1 MYLFFF
7 GAEFEEPEDFRG
19 TIETLV
25 NSEKLLVPRILHKP
39 NDIFEVPRIPHKPN
53 DIFEDPRIPH
63 KPNDISEVPRIP
75 Y

>member
-25 NSEKLLVPRILHKP
+25 NSEKLLVPRI
-39 NDIFEVPRIPHKPN
+39 PHKA
-53 DIFEDPRIPH
+53 
-63 KPNDISEVPRIP
+63 KDISEVPRIP